1 MNRDE
6 YCFEVTERLR
16 KVISFAWGDKAAEWL
31 ASLPQVVDEY
41 SKKWQI
47 TPTGVPNSGAMSCC
61 VFCTTSSG
69 QECVLKIPVE
79 AKDGVFEVAVLQRWS
94 EVGVSPSV
102 LKRDEDTGVF
112 LMQRVLPGNNIE
124 PINDVGA
131 LDKAVALCEQM
142 HRVSMNGLKS
152 VESFETHIRMRFEW
166 ARERFHMTGNSAGEK
181 LCDLVQPVLENL
193 FHTCDESVL
202 LHGDLQPKNILSNE
216 TGEYIVIDPLA
227 CYGEA
232 KSDLVFWMCSQRS
245 EQSVEEQ
252 LLEVYDP
259 SDKDGYRAFAWAA
272 VFSVIELRPYSD
284 LYSPRMAE
292 LLISSFTAQV
302 LGVPRDSLVTLVEE
316 AMTVKTMP

>member
-1 MNRDE
+1 M
-6 YCFEVTERLR
+6 
-16 KVISFAWGDKAAEWL
+16 
-31 ASLPQVVDEY
+31 
-41 SKKWQI
+41 
-47 TPTGVPNSGAMSCC
+47 
-61 VFCTTSSG
+61 
-69 QECVLKIPVE
+69 LKIPVE

-124 PINDVGA
+124 PIDDVGA

-292 LLISSFTAQV
+292 LLSSSFTAQV
-302 LGVPRDSLVTLVEE
+302 LGVPKDSLVALVEE

>member
-41 SKKWQI
+41 SKKWLI

-124 PINDVGA
+124 PIDDVGA

-292 LLISSFTAQV
+292 LLSSSFTAQV
-302 LGVPRDSLVTLVEE
+302 LGVPKDSLVALVEE